1 MEMKNMQLFADN
13 PTVNVTTDSGLS
25 AENKTFYDRALIEE
39 AQPNLI
45 HGQFGQKRP
54 IPRNGGKR
62 IQFRRYASLPK
73 ALKPLTEGVTPEG
86 RKLSATA
93 LEAEVNQYGDFV
105 CLSDVL
111 DLTAIDNNV
120 LEATKAVGRQ
130 AGLTLD
136 TITRNVLQSGTNV
149 YYCPKAA
156 ANGQTTP
163 VTDRSGLDKTCVL
176 TVDVVKKVAAMLK
189 AANAPRIAGDYVCI
203 LHPYVAYDIMSD
215 PHWEDMHK
223 YCSPENMYEG
233 EIGRIAGVR
242 FVETSEAAVY
252 KGAGDECPDGL
263 AVFGCLFLAEASR
276 PLSSSWAPPVPP
288 ILWISAA
295 PWAGRPC
302 RRRRSLWSPIWS
314 GWSAAPPSPP
324 RRRPTKAEPEGRPW
338 PPPQKERKDWSMEE
352 KRVTI
357 RLPLTREQREDVF
370 VGINGKTWLIK
381 RGEEVSVPWIV
392 AKVLARKEK
401 CLAMAMEYEA
411 QAALPLEKLNGE
423 AGR

>member
-1 MEMKNMQLFADN
+1 MNITSLQHFADN
-13 PTVNVTTDSGLS
+13 PTVNVTTDSKLS
-25 AENKTFYDRALIEE
+25 AENKTFYDRALVEE
-39 AQPNLI
+39 AGPNLI

-54 IPRNGGKR
+54 IPKNGGKR

-93 LEAEVNQYGDFV
+93 VEAEVNQYGDFV

-149 YYCPKAA
+149 FYCPKVG
-156 ANGQTTP
+156 ANGVQTP
-163 VTDRSGLDKTCVL
+163 VTDRSGLDKTCTL

-189 AANAPRIAGDYVCI
+189 AANAPKIDGDYVCI

-215 PHWEDMHK
+215 PRWEEMHK
-223 YCSPENMYEG
+223 YTTPENMYQG

-252 KGAGDECPDGL
+252 KGTENSCPTGL
-263 AVFGCLFLAEASR
+263 AVFGCLFLAQGAYGVTEVTGGGLQTIIKQLGSAGTAD
-276 PLSSSWAPPVPP
+276 PLDQRSTVGWKALQTAE
-288 ILWISAA
+288 ILMEPYMVRVECCSAF
-295 PWAGRPC
+295 
-302 RRRRSLWSPIWS
+302 SPT
-314 GWSAAPPSPP
+314 ADA
-324 RRRPTKAEPEGRPW
+324 
-338 PPPQKERKDWSMEE
+338 
-352 KRVTI
+352 
-357 RLPLTREQREDVF
+357 
-370 VGINGKTWLIK
+370 N
-381 RGEEVSVPWIV
+381 
-392 AKVLARKEK
+392 
-401 CLAMAMEYEA
+401 
-411 QAALPLEKLNGE
+411 
-423 AGR
+423 

>member
-1 MEMKNMQLFADN
+1 MNITSLQHFADN
-13 PTVNVTTDSGLS
+13 PTVNVTTDSKLS
-25 AENKTFYDRALIEE
+25 AENKTFYDRALVEE
-39 AQPNLI
+39 AGPNLI

-54 IPRNGGKR
+54 IPKNGGKR

-93 LEAEVNQYGDFV
+93 VEAEVNQYGDFV

-149 YYCPKAA
+149 FYCPKVG
-156 ANGQTTP
+156 ANGVQTP
-163 VTDRSGLDKTCVL
+163 VTDRSGLDKTCTL

-189 AANAPRIAGDYVCI
+189 AANAPKIDGDYVCI

-215 PHWEDMHK
+215 PRWEEMHK
-223 YCSPENMYEG
+223 YTTPENMYQR

-252 KGAGDECPDGL
+252 KGTENSCPTGL
-263 AVFGCLFLAEASR
+263 AVFGCLFIAQGAYGVTEVTGGGLQTIIKQLGSAGTADPLDQRSTVGWKALQTAEILMEPYMVRVECCSAFSPTAEA
-276 PLSSSWAPPVPP
+276 
-288 ILWISAA
+288 
-295 PWAGRPC
+295 
-302 RRRRSLWSPIWS
+302 
-314 GWSAAPPSPP
+314 
-324 RRRPTKAEPEGRPW
+324 
-338 PPPQKERKDWSMEE
+338 
-352 KRVTI
+352 
-357 RLPLTREQREDVF
+357 
-370 VGINGKTWLIK
+370 N
-381 RGEEVSVPWIV
+381 
-392 AKVLARKEK
+392 
-401 CLAMAMEYEA
+401 
-411 QAALPLEKLNGE
+411 
-423 AGR
+423 

>member
-1 MEMKNMQLFADN
+1 MEMNMLQLFAEN
-13 PTVNVTTDSGLS
+13 PQVNVTTDAGLS

-39 AQPNLI
+39 AGPNLI

-54 IPRNGGKR
+54 IPKNGGKR
-62 IQFRRYASLPK
+62 IQFRRYAGLPK

-93 LEAEVNQYGDFV
+93 VEAEVNQYGDFV

-149 YYCPKAA
+149 FYCPKVG
-156 ANGQTTP
+156 ANGVQTP
-163 VTDRSGLDKTCVL
+163 VTDRSGLDKTCTL

-189 AANAPRIAGDYVCI
+189 AANAPKIDGDYVCI

-215 PHWEDMHK
+215 PRWEEMHK
-223 YCSPENMYEG
+223 YTTPENMYQG

-252 KGAGDECPDGL
+252 KGTENSCPTGL
-263 AVFGCLFLAEASR
+263 AVFGCLFLAQGAYGVTEVTGGGLQTIIKQLGSAGTADPLDQRSTVGWKALQTAEILMEPYMVRVECCSAFSPTAEA
-276 PLSSSWAPPVPP
+276 
-288 ILWISAA
+288 
-295 PWAGRPC
+295 
-302 RRRRSLWSPIWS
+302 
-314 GWSAAPPSPP
+314 
-324 RRRPTKAEPEGRPW
+324 
-338 PPPQKERKDWSMEE
+338 
-352 KRVTI
+352 
-357 RLPLTREQREDVF
+357 
-370 VGINGKTWLIK
+370 N
-381 RGEEVSVPWIV
+381 
-392 AKVLARKEK
+392 
-401 CLAMAMEYEA
+401 
-411 QAALPLEKLNGE
+411 
-423 AGR
+423 

>member
-1 MEMKNMQLFADN
+1 MNITSLQHFADN
-13 PTVNVTTDSGLS
+13 PTVNVTTDSKLS
-25 AENKTFYDRALIEE
+25 AENKTFYDRALVEE
-39 AQPNLI
+39 AGPNLI

-54 IPRNGGKR
+54 IPKHGGKR

-93 LEAEVNQYGDFV
+93 VEAEVNQYGDFV

-149 YYCPKAA
+149 FYCPKVG
-156 ANGQTTP
+156 ANGVQTP
-163 VTDRSGLDKTCVL
+163 VTDRSGLDKTCTL

-189 AANAPRIAGDYVCI
+189 AANAPKIDGDYVCI

-215 PHWEDMHK
+215 PRWEEMHK
-223 YCSPENMYEG
+223 YTTPENMYQG

-252 KGAGDECPDGL
+252 KGAENSCPTGL
-263 AVFGCLFLAEASR
+263 AVFGCLFIAQGAYGVTEVTGGGLQTIIKQLGSAGTADPLDQRSTVGWKALQTAEILMEPYMVRVECCSAFSPTAEA
-276 PLSSSWAPPVPP
+276 
-288 ILWISAA
+288 
-295 PWAGRPC
+295 
-302 RRRRSLWSPIWS
+302 
-314 GWSAAPPSPP
+314 
-324 RRRPTKAEPEGRPW
+324 
-338 PPPQKERKDWSMEE
+338 
-352 KRVTI
+352 
-357 RLPLTREQREDVF
+357 
-370 VGINGKTWLIK
+370 N
-381 RGEEVSVPWIV
+381 
-392 AKVLARKEK
+392 
-401 CLAMAMEYEA
+401 
-411 QAALPLEKLNGE
+411 
-423 AGR
+423 

>member
-54 IPRNGGKR
+54 IPKNGGKR

-263 AVFGCLFLAEASR
+263 AVFGCLFLAEGAYGVTEVTGGGLQTIVKQLGSAGTADPLDQRSTVGWKALQTAEILMEPYMVRVECCSAFSPTAEANEGRTGGEALASPTER
-276 PLSSSWAPPVPP
+276 KEGLEHGREESDHPSAPDPG
-288 ILWISAA
+288 AA
-295 PWAGRPC
+295 GGCVCGHQRENLAHQARGRGVGALDRGQGP
-302 RRRRSLWSPIWS
+302 
-314 GWSAAPPSPP
+314 G
-324 RRRPTKAEPEGRPW
+324 PEG
-338 PPPQKERKDWSMEE
+338 
-352 KRVTI
+352 
-357 RLPLTREQREDVF
+357 
-370 VGINGKTWLIK
+370 
-381 RGEEVSVPWIV
+381 EVPGHGYGV
-392 AKVLARKEK
+392 
-401 CLAMAMEYEA
+401 
-411 QAALPLEKLNGE
+411 
-423 AGR
+423 

>member
-1 MEMKNMQLFADN
+1 MNITSLQHFADN
-13 PTVNVTTDSGLS
+13 PTVNVTTDSKLS
-25 AENKTFYDRALIEE
+25 AENKTFYDRALVEE
-39 AQPNLI
+39 AGPNLI

-54 IPRNGGKR
+54 IPKNGGKR

-93 LEAEVNQYGDFV
+93 VEAEVNQYGDFV

-149 YYCPKAA
+149 FYCPKVG
-156 ANGQTTP
+156 ANGVQTP
-163 VTDRSGLDKTCVL
+163 VTDLSGLDKTCTL

-189 AANAPRIAGDYVCI
+189 AANAPKIDGDYVCI

-215 PHWEDMHK
+215 PRWEEMHK
-223 YCSPENMYEG
+223 YTTPENMYQG

-252 KGAGDECPDGL
+252 KGTENSCPTGL
-263 AVFGCLFLAEASR
+263 AVFGCLFIAQGAYGVTEVTGGGLQTIIKQLGSAGTADPLDQRSTVGWKALQTAEILMEPYMVRVECCSAFSPTAEA
-276 PLSSSWAPPVPP
+276 
-288 ILWISAA
+288 
-295 PWAGRPC
+295 
-302 RRRRSLWSPIWS
+302 
-314 GWSAAPPSPP
+314 
-324 RRRPTKAEPEGRPW
+324 
-338 PPPQKERKDWSMEE
+338 
-352 KRVTI
+352 
-357 RLPLTREQREDVF
+357 
-370 VGINGKTWLIK
+370 N
-381 RGEEVSVPWIV
+381 
-392 AKVLARKEK
+392 
-401 CLAMAMEYEA
+401 
-411 QAALPLEKLNGE
+411 
-423 AGR
+423 

>member
-1 MEMKNMQLFADN
+1 MEIKTLQLFADN
-13 PTVNVTTDSGLS
+13 PTVNVTTDAGLS
-25 AENKTFYDRALIEE
+25 AENKTFYDRALVEE
-39 AQPNLI
+39 AGPNLI

-54 IPRNGGKR
+54 IPKNGGKR
-62 IQFRRYASLPK
+62 IQFRRYASLPN

-93 LEAEVNQYGDFV
+93 VEAEVNQYGDFV

-149 YYCPKAA
+149 FYCPKIG
-156 ANGQTTP
+156 ANGAQTP

-189 AANAPRIAGDYVCI
+189 AANAPKIDGDYVCI

-215 PHWEDMHK
+215 PRWEEMHK
-223 YCSPENMYEG
+223 YTTSENMYEG

-252 KGAGDECPDGL
+252 KGTENDCPEGL
-263 AVFGCLFLAEASR
+263 AVFGCLFLAQGAYGVTEVTGGGLQTIIKQLGSAGTADPLDQRSTVGWKALQTAEILMEPYMVRVECCSAFSPTAEA
-276 PLSSSWAPPVPP
+276 
-288 ILWISAA
+288 
-295 PWAGRPC
+295 
-302 RRRRSLWSPIWS
+302 
-314 GWSAAPPSPP
+314 
-324 RRRPTKAEPEGRPW
+324 
-338 PPPQKERKDWSMEE
+338 
-352 KRVTI
+352 
-357 RLPLTREQREDVF
+357 
-370 VGINGKTWLIK
+370 N
-381 RGEEVSVPWIV
+381 
-392 AKVLARKEK
+392 
-401 CLAMAMEYEA
+401 
-411 QAALPLEKLNGE
+411 
-423 AGR
+423 

>member
-1 MEMKNMQLFADN
+1 MEIRDLQIFAGDPN
-13 PTVNVTTDSGLS
+13 VNVTTDGGLS
-25 AENKTFYDRALIEE
+25 AENKTFYDRALVEE
-39 AQPNLI
+39 AGPNLI

-54 IPRNGGKR
+54 IPKNGGKR

-93 LEAEVNQYGDFV
+93 VEAEVNQYGDFV

-149 YYCPKAA
+149 FYCPKIG
-156 ANGQTTP
+156 ANGAQTP

-189 AANAPRIAGDYVCI
+189 AANAPKIDGDYVCI

-215 PHWEDMHK
+215 PRWEEMHK
-223 YCSPENMYEG
+223 YATPENMYEG

-252 KGAGDECPDGL
+252 KGTENDCPANL
-263 AVFGCLFLAEASR
+263 AVFGCLFLAQGAYGVTEVTGGGLQTIIKQLGSAGTADPLDQRSTVGWKALQTAEILMEPYMVRVECCSAFSPTAEA
-276 PLSSSWAPPVPP
+276 
-288 ILWISAA
+288 
-295 PWAGRPC
+295 
-302 RRRRSLWSPIWS
+302 
-314 GWSAAPPSPP
+314 
-324 RRRPTKAEPEGRPW
+324 
-338 PPPQKERKDWSMEE
+338 
-352 KRVTI
+352 
-357 RLPLTREQREDVF
+357 
-370 VGINGKTWLIK
+370 N
-381 RGEEVSVPWIV
+381 
-392 AKVLARKEK
+392 
-401 CLAMAMEYEA
+401 
-411 QAALPLEKLNGE
+411 
-423 AGR
+423 

>member
-1 MEMKNMQLFADN
+1 MNITSLQHFADN
-13 PTVNVTTDSGLS
+13 PTVNVTTDSKLS
-25 AENKTFYDRALIEE
+25 AENKTFYDRALVEE
-39 AQPNLI
+39 AGPNLI

-54 IPRNGGKR
+54 IPKNGGKR

-93 LEAEVNQYGDFV
+93 VEAEVNQYGDFV

-149 YYCPKAA
+149 FYCPKVG
-156 ANGQTTP
+156 ANGVQTP
-163 VTDRSGLDKTCVL
+163 VTDRSGLDKTCTL

-189 AANAPRIAGDYVCI
+189 AATAPKIDGDYVCI

-215 PHWEDMHK
+215 PRWEEMHK
-223 YCSPENMYEG
+223 YTTPENMYQG

-252 KGAGDECPDGL
+252 KGTENSCPTGL
-263 AVFGCLFLAEASR
+263 AVFGCLFIAQGAYGVTEVTGGGLQTIIKQLGSAGTADPLDQRSTVGWKALQTAEILMEPYMVRVECCSAFSPTAEA
-276 PLSSSWAPPVPP
+276 
-288 ILWISAA
+288 
-295 PWAGRPC
+295 
-302 RRRRSLWSPIWS
+302 
-314 GWSAAPPSPP
+314 
-324 RRRPTKAEPEGRPW
+324 
-338 PPPQKERKDWSMEE
+338 
-352 KRVTI
+352 
-357 RLPLTREQREDVF
+357 
-370 VGINGKTWLIK
+370 N
-381 RGEEVSVPWIV
+381 
-392 AKVLARKEK
+392 
-401 CLAMAMEYEA
+401 
-411 QAALPLEKLNGE
+411 
-423 AGR
+423 

>member
-1 MEMKNMQLFADN
+1 MNITSLQHFADN
-13 PTVNVTTDSGLS
+13 PTVNVTTDSKLS
-25 AENKTFYDRALIEE
+25 AENKTFYDRALVEE
-39 AQPNLI
+39 AGPNLI

-54 IPRNGGKR
+54 IPKNGGKR

-93 LEAEVNQYGDFV
+93 VEAEVNQYGDFV

-149 YYCPKAA
+149 FYCPKVG
-156 ANGQTTP
+156 ANGVQTP
-163 VTDRSGLDKTCVL
+163 VTDRSGLDKTCTL

-189 AANAPRIAGDYVCI
+189 AANAPKIDGDYVCI

-215 PHWEDMHK
+215 PRWEEMHK
-223 YCSPENMYEG
+223 YTTPENMYQG

-252 KGAGDECPDGL
+252 KGTENSCPTGL
-263 AVFGCLFLAEASR
+263 AVFGCLFLAQGAYGVTEVTGGGLQTIIKQLGSAGTADPLDQRSTVGSKALQTAEILMEPYMVRVECCSAFSPTAEA
-276 PLSSSWAPPVPP
+276 
-288 ILWISAA
+288 
-295 PWAGRPC
+295 
-302 RRRRSLWSPIWS
+302 
-314 GWSAAPPSPP
+314 
-324 RRRPTKAEPEGRPW
+324 
-338 PPPQKERKDWSMEE
+338 
-352 KRVTI
+352 
-357 RLPLTREQREDVF
+357 
-370 VGINGKTWLIK
+370 N
-381 RGEEVSVPWIV
+381 
-392 AKVLARKEK
+392 
-401 CLAMAMEYEA
+401 
-411 QAALPLEKLNGE
+411 
-423 AGR
+423 

>member
-1 MEMKNMQLFADN
+1 MNITSLQHFADN
-13 PTVNVTTDSGLS
+13 PTVNVTTDSKLS
-25 AENKTFYDRALIEE
+25 AENKTFYDRALVEE
-39 AQPNLI
+39 AGPNLI

-54 IPRNGGKR
+54 IPKNGGKR

-93 LEAEVNQYGDFV
+93 VEAEVNQYGDFV

-149 YYCPKAA
+149 FYCPKVG
-156 ANGQTTP
+156 ANGVQTP
-163 VTDRSGLDKTCVL
+163 VTDRSGLDKTCTL

-189 AANAPRIAGDYVCI
+189 AANAPKIDGDYVCI

-215 PHWEDMHK
+215 PRWEVMHK
-223 YCSPENMYEG
+223 YTTPENMYQG

-252 KGAGDECPDGL
+252 KGTENSCPTGL
-263 AVFGCLFLAEASR
+263 AVFGCLFLAQGAYGVTEVTGGGLQTIIKQLGSAGTADPLDQRSTVGWKALQTAEILMEPYMVRVECCSAFSPTAEA
-276 PLSSSWAPPVPP
+276 
-288 ILWISAA
+288 
-295 PWAGRPC
+295 
-302 RRRRSLWSPIWS
+302 
-314 GWSAAPPSPP
+314 
-324 RRRPTKAEPEGRPW
+324 
-338 PPPQKERKDWSMEE
+338 
-352 KRVTI
+352 
-357 RLPLTREQREDVF
+357 
-370 VGINGKTWLIK
+370 N
-381 RGEEVSVPWIV
+381 
-392 AKVLARKEK
+392 
-401 CLAMAMEYEA
+401 
-411 QAALPLEKLNGE
+411 
-423 AGR
+423 

>member
-1 MEMKNMQLFADN
+1 MNITSLQHFADN
-13 PTVNVTTDSGLS
+13 PTVNVTTDSKLS
-25 AENKTFYDRALIEE
+25 AENKTFYDRALVEE
-39 AQPNLI
+39 AGPNLI

-54 IPRNGGKR
+54 IPKNGGKR

-93 LEAEVNQYGDFV
+93 VEAEVNQYGDFV

-149 YYCPKAA
+149 FYCPKVG
-156 ANGQTTP
+156 ANGVQTP
-163 VTDRSGLDKTCVL
+163 VTDRSGLDKTCTL

-189 AANAPRIAGDYVCI
+189 AANAPKIDGDYVCI

-215 PHWEDMHK
+215 PRWEEMHK
-223 YCSPENMYEG
+223 YTTPENMYQG

-252 KGAGDECPDGL
+252 KGTENSCPTGL
-263 AVFGCLFLAEASR
+263 AVFGCLFIAQSAYGVTEVTGGGLQTIIKQLGSAGTADPLDQRSTVGWKALQTAEILMEPYMVRVECCSAFSPTAEA
-276 PLSSSWAPPVPP
+276 
-288 ILWISAA
+288 
-295 PWAGRPC
+295 
-302 RRRRSLWSPIWS
+302 
-314 GWSAAPPSPP
+314 
-324 RRRPTKAEPEGRPW
+324 
-338 PPPQKERKDWSMEE
+338 
-352 KRVTI
+352 
-357 RLPLTREQREDVF
+357 
-370 VGINGKTWLIK
+370 N
-381 RGEEVSVPWIV
+381 
-392 AKVLARKEK
+392 
-401 CLAMAMEYEA
+401 
-411 QAALPLEKLNGE
+411 
-423 AGR
+423 

>member
-1 MEMKNMQLFADN
+1 MNITSLQHFADN
-13 PTVNVTTDSGLS
+13 PTVNVTTDSKLS
-25 AENKTFYDRALIEE
+25 AENKTFYDRALVEE
-39 AQPNLI
+39 AGPNLI

-54 IPRNGGKR
+54 IPKNGGKR

-93 LEAEVNQYGDFV
+93 VEAEVNQYGDFV

-149 YYCPKAA
+149 FYCPKIG
-156 ANGQTTP
+156 ANGVQTP
-163 VTDRSGLDKTCVL
+163 VTDRSGLDKTCTL

-189 AANAPRIAGDYVCI
+189 AANAPKIDGDYVCI

-215 PHWEDMHK
+215 PRWEEMHK
-223 YCSPENMYEG
+223 YTTPENMYQG

-252 KGAGDECPDGL
+252 KGTENSCPTGL
-263 AVFGCLFLAEASR
+263 AVFGCLFIAQGAYGVTEVTGGGLQTIIKQLGSAGTADPLDQRSTVGWKALQTAEILMEPYMVRVECCSAFSPTAEA
-276 PLSSSWAPPVPP
+276 
-288 ILWISAA
+288 
-295 PWAGRPC
+295 
-302 RRRRSLWSPIWS
+302 
-314 GWSAAPPSPP
+314 
-324 RRRPTKAEPEGRPW
+324 
-338 PPPQKERKDWSMEE
+338 
-352 KRVTI
+352 
-357 RLPLTREQREDVF
+357 
-370 VGINGKTWLIK
+370 N
-381 RGEEVSVPWIV
+381 
-392 AKVLARKEK
+392 
-401 CLAMAMEYEA
+401 
-411 QAALPLEKLNGE
+411 
-423 AGR
+423 

>member
-1 MEMKNMQLFADN
+1 MNITSLQHFADN
-13 PTVNVTTDSGLS
+13 PTVNVTTDSKLS
-25 AENKTFYDRALIEE
+25 AENKTFYDRALVEE
-39 AQPNLI
+39 AGPNLI

-54 IPRNGGKR
+54 IPKNGVKR

-93 LEAEVNQYGDFV
+93 VEAEVNQYGDFV

-149 YYCPKAA
+149 FYCPKVG
-156 ANGQTTP
+156 ANGVQTP
-163 VTDRSGLDKTCVL
+163 VTDRSGLDKTCTL

-189 AANAPRIAGDYVCI
+189 AANAPKIDGDYVCI

-215 PHWEDMHK
+215 PRWEEMHK
-223 YCSPENMYEG
+223 YTTPENMYQG

-252 KGAGDECPDGL
+252 KGTENSCPTGL
-263 AVFGCLFLAEASR
+263 AVFGCLFLAQGAYGVTEVTGGGLQTIIKQLGSAGTADPLDQRSTVGWKALQTAEILMEPYMVRVECCSAFSPTAEA
-276 PLSSSWAPPVPP
+276 
-288 ILWISAA
+288 
-295 PWAGRPC
+295 
-302 RRRRSLWSPIWS
+302 
-314 GWSAAPPSPP
+314 
-324 RRRPTKAEPEGRPW
+324 
-338 PPPQKERKDWSMEE
+338 
-352 KRVTI
+352 
-357 RLPLTREQREDVF
+357 
-370 VGINGKTWLIK
+370 N
-381 RGEEVSVPWIV
+381 
-392 AKVLARKEK
+392 
-401 CLAMAMEYEA
+401 
-411 QAALPLEKLNGE
+411 
-423 AGR
+423 

>member
-1 MEMKNMQLFADN
+1 MEIKTLQLFADN
-13 PTVNVTTDSGLS
+13 PTVNVTTDAGLS
-25 AENKTFYDRALIEE
+25 AENKTFYDRALVEE
-39 AQPNLI
+39 AGPNLI

-54 IPRNGGKR
+54 IPQNGGKR

-93 LEAEVNQYGDFV
+93 VEAEVNQYGDFV

-149 YYCPKAA
+149 FYCPKIG
-156 ANGQTTP
+156 ANGAQTP

-189 AANAPRIAGDYVCI
+189 AANAPKIDGDYVCI

-215 PHWEDMHK
+215 PRWEEMHK
-223 YCSPENMYEG
+223 YTTSENMYEG

-252 KGAGDECPDGL
+252 KGTENDCPEGL
-263 AVFGCLFLAEASR
+263 AVFGCLFLAQGAYGVTEVTGGGLQTIIKQLGSAGTADPLDQRSTVGWKALQTAEILMEPYMVRVECCSAFSPSAEA
-276 PLSSSWAPPVPP
+276 
-288 ILWISAA
+288 
-295 PWAGRPC
+295 
-302 RRRRSLWSPIWS
+302 
-314 GWSAAPPSPP
+314 
-324 RRRPTKAEPEGRPW
+324 
-338 PPPQKERKDWSMEE
+338 
-352 KRVTI
+352 
-357 RLPLTREQREDVF
+357 
-370 VGINGKTWLIK
+370 N
-381 RGEEVSVPWIV
+381 
-392 AKVLARKEK
+392 
-401 CLAMAMEYEA
+401 
-411 QAALPLEKLNGE
+411 
-423 AGR
+423 

>member
-1 MEMKNMQLFADN
+1 MNITSLQHFADN
-13 PTVNVTTDSGLS
+13 PTVNVTTDSKLS
-25 AENKTFYDRALIEE
+25 AENKTFYDRALVEE
-39 AQPNLI
+39 AGPNLI

-54 IPRNGGKR
+54 IPKNGGKR

-93 LEAEVNQYGDFV
+93 VEAEVNQYGDFV

-149 YYCPKAA
+149 FYCPKVG
-156 ANGQTTP
+156 ANGVQTP
-163 VTDRSGLDKTCVL
+163 VTDRSGLDKTCTL

-189 AANAPRIAGDYVCI
+189 AANAPKIDGDYVCI

-215 PHWEDMHK
+215 PRWEEMHK
-223 YCSPENMYEG
+223 YTTPENMYQG

-252 KGAGDECPDGL
+252 KGTENSCPTGL
-263 AVFGCLFLAEASR
+263 AVFGCLFIAQGAYGVTEVTGGGLQTIIKQLGSAGTADPLDQRSTVGWKALQTAE
-276 PLSSSWAPPVPP
+276 
-288 ILWISAA
+288 ILMEPYMVRVECCSAF
-295 PWAGRPC
+295 
-302 RRRRSLWSPIWS
+302 SP
-314 GWSAAPPSPP
+314 
-324 RRRPTKAEPEGRPW
+324 TPEA
-338 PPPQKERKDWSMEE
+338 
-352 KRVTI
+352 
-357 RLPLTREQREDVF
+357 
-370 VGINGKTWLIK
+370 N
-381 RGEEVSVPWIV
+381 
-392 AKVLARKEK
+392 
-401 CLAMAMEYEA
+401 
-411 QAALPLEKLNGE
+411 
-423 AGR
+423 